1 MVSVP
6 RMRRILGFALLVP
19 VLPACVS
26 SPKAEAARQ
35 QEMQELGDAV
45 NQLRNETADLVNTID
60 SLRVAIAKQDTTI
73 ARMAN
78 VTGVVVVK

>member
-1 MVSVP
+1 MVPAP
-6 RMRRILGFALLVP
+6 RLRRILGLALLA
-19 VLPACVS
+19 PALSGCVAN
-26 SPKAEAARQ
+26 PKAEAARQ

-45 NQLRNETADLVNTID
+45 NQLRNETADLTNTLD

-78 VTGVVVVK
+78 VTGIVVVK